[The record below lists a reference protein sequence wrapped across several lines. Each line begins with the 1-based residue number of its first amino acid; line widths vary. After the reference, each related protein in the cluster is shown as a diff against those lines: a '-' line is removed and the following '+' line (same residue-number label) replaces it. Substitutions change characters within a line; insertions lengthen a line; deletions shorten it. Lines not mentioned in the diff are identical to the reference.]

1 MIRLEN
7 FTQKSQEALAS
18 ASELAQEKS
27 HPQVEPLH
35 LLSALLAEPAGL
47 VPEILARTG
56 IRPEAVGQKIEEELQ
71 RKPVLQGGGPVY
83 FSPDLSGVLDKA
95 KKEAEKFKDEF
106 VSVEHLLLALA
117 EEHQN
122 QAGSILRSLGANRD
136 RILSVLAQIRGGQ
149 KVSDPEPESK
159 YQVLERYG
167 RDLTALAERGKLD
180 PVIGRDEEIRR
191 VLTILSRRTKN
202 NPVLIG
208 EPGVGKTAIA
218 EGLALKIA
226 KKEVPEGLKRKQ
238 VVALD
243 LGALVAGTKFRG
255 EFEERL
261 KAIIREVQRS
271 DGNVILF
278 IDELHTLVGAG
289 AVSGAM
295 DASNLLKP
303 ALARG
308 ELRCIGATTLD
319 EYRKNIEKDPALER
333 RFAPVV
339 ISEPSVEDTISIL
352 RGLKER
358 YEVHHGIKIKDSALI
373 AAAELSH
380 RYISDRFLPD
390 KAIDLMDEA
399 AADLRLQMDSMP
411 EPLDALDKKIRRL
424 EVEREGLKRDKEAQS
439 QLKEVEKELADLRAE
454 FSALKLKWEAEKKA
468 LSEVVRLKEEIEKL
482 RLDAERHERTAEFE
496 KAAKLRYGDIPQ
508 KEKLLK
514 EKSGA
519 FEKLGGQRLARDE
532 VDEEDIAK
540 VISKWTKIPVTRI
553 TEGETEKLLRLEE
566 ELSRRVV
573 GQPEAIRKV
582 SEVIRASRAGL
593 SDPRRPL
600 GSFLFLG
607 PTGVGKTELAKTLA
621 FSLFDSEE
629 ALVRI
634 DMSEYMEKFSVSRLI
649 GAPPGY
655 VGYEEGGQLTEAV
668 RRKPYCVILFDEIEK
683 AHREVFNLLLQALD
697 DGRLTDS
704 QGRVVNFRNTIM
716 IMTSN
721 LGAPV
726 IMERLT
732 ESGPAGMEQA
742 KQEVFELLR
751 QHFRPEFLN
760 RIDEIVLFEPLG
772 PEQME
777 KIVEIQLRFVQERL
791 KEKNIELS
799 VSPAA
804 KKWLAK
810 EGFDPVF
817 GARPLKRLVQEK
829 VAFALA
835 RKILAGEVKPDG
847 KVKVDVEG
855 GELVFK

>member
-1 MIRLEN
+1 MIQLEKL
-7 FTQKSQEALAS
+7 TQKSQEALSA

-27 HPQVEPLH
+27 HSQVEPLH
-35 LLSALLAEPAGL
+35 LLAALLSDPQGL
-47 VPEILARTG
+47 VPEILSKIG
-56 IRPEAVGQKIEEELQ
+56 IRPETIEPRINEELK
-71 RKPVLQGGGPVY
+71 RLPVLSGTGQVY
-83 FSPDLSGVLDKA
+83 LSPHTNQVLEKA
-95 KKEAEKFKDEF
+95 KKEAAQFKDEF
-106 VSVEHLLLALA
+106 ISVEHLLLALA
-117 EEHQN
+117 EERQN

-136 RILSVLAQIRGGQ
+136 RIMAALAQLRGSQ
-149 KVSDPEPESK
+149 RVTDPEPESK
-159 YQVLERYG
+159 YQVLEKYG
-167 RDLTALAERGKLD
+167 KDLTALAERGKLD
-180 PVIGRDEEIRR
+180 PVIGREDEIRR

-208 EPGVGKTAIA
+208 EPGVGKTAIV
-218 EGLALKIA
+218 EGLALKIS
-226 KKEVPEGLKRKQ
+226 KKDVPEGLKEKR

-243 LGALVAGTKFRG
+243 LGALIAGTKYRG
-255 EFEERL
+255 EFEDRL
-261 KAIIREVQRS
+261 KAVIKEIQRS
-271 DGNVILF
+271 EGKVILF

-289 AVSGAM
+289 ATTGAM

-333 RFAPVV
+333 RFAPVLV
-339 ISEPSVEDTISIL
+339 DEPTVEDTISIL

-358 YEVHHGIKIKDSALI
+358 YEVHHGIKIKDAALI
-373 AAAELSH
+373 AAAQLSH

-390 KAIDLMDEA
+390 KAIDLIDEA
-399 AADLRLQMDSMP
+399 AADLRLQLDSMP
-411 EPLDALDKKIRRL
+411 EPLDTLEKKIRQL
-424 EVEREGLKRDKEAQS
+424 EIEREGLKREKDSKA
-439 QLKEVEKELADLRAE
+439 QLKNIEKELADLQTKFAT
-454 FSALKLKWEAEKKA
+454 LKSKWESEKAA
-468 LSEVVRLKEEIEKL
+468 LAAVVHLKEEGEKL
-482 RLDAERHERTAEFE
+482 RQEAERAEREANFE
-496 KAAKLRYGDIPQ
+496 KAARLRYGDIPQ

-514 EKSGA
+514 EKSA
-519 FEKLGGQRLARDE
+519 TLEKLGAQRLAKDE
-532 VDEEDIAK
+532 VDEEDVAK
-540 VISKWTKIPVTRI
+540 VLSKWTKIPVTRI
-553 TEGETEKLLRLEE
+553 TEGETKKLLRLEE

-582 SEVIRASRAGL
+582 AEVIRASRAGL
-593 SDPRRPL
+593 SDPKRPL

-621 FSLFDSEE
+621 VSLFDSEE
-629 ALVRI
+629 AMVRI

-668 RRKPYCVILFDEIEK
+668 RRRPYCVILFDEIEK
-683 AHREVFNLLLQALD
+683 AHPEVFNLLLQVMD

-704 QGRVVNFRNTIM
+704 QGRVVNFRNTIL

-726 IMERLT
+726 IMERLS
-732 ESGPAGMEQA
+732 ESGTAGMEQA
-742 KQEVFELLR
+742 KKEVFELLR
-751 QHFRPEFLN
+751 QNFRPEFLN

-772 PEQME
+772 PGEME
-777 KIVEIQLRFVQERL
+777 KIVEIQLRYLQERL
-791 KEKNIELS
+791 KEKSIVLD

-835 RKILAGEVKPDG
+835 RKILAGEVKPDS
-847 KVKVDVEG
+847 KVKVDVDK
-855 GELVFK
+855 GELVFR